1 MGLLASLFR
10 KPEELLR
17 IFQQLMGKSFSNE
30 DQKQFLSEISSQNAL
45 PAEQRIK
52 MDNLLFHDDFL

>member
-1 MGLLASLFR
+1 
-10 KPEELLR
+10 
-17 IFQQLMGKSFSNE
+17 MGKSFSNE